1 MELTAGAK
9 LPFVAGLNLCYRGNM
24 WKVWREYNNYI
35 QGELISKHSS
45 EAAALKKAKAELEFK
60 HKAKEEDKD
69 EIVIWLED
77 EDKIPIGIITK
88 KKGAKRIRQSKK
100 EK

>member
-1 MELTAGAK
+1 
-9 LPFVAGLNLCYRGNM
+9 M
-24 WKVWREYNNYI
+24 WKLWKEHNNYI
-35 QGELISKHSS
+35 QGKLVSKHAS
-45 EAAALKKAKAELEFK
+45 EAAALKKAASLLDFK

-88 KKGAKRIRQSKK
+88 KKGTKRIRQGKKK
-100 EK
+100 E

>member
-1 MELTAGAK
+1 
-9 LPFVAGLNLCYRGNM
+9 M
-24 WKVWREYNNYI
+24 WKVWRENNNYI

-45 EAAALKKAKAELEFK
+45 EAAALKKASAEIEFK
-60 HKAKEEDKD
+60 YKIKEEDTA

-88 KKGAKRIRQSKK
+88 KKGTKRLRQGKK
-100 EK
+100 KK

>member
-1 MELTAGAK
+1 MPESA
-9 LPFVAGLNLCYRGNM
+9 R
-24 WKVWREYNNYI
+24 
-35 QGELISKHSS
+35 
-45 EAAALKKAKAELEFK
+45 
-60 HKAKEEDKD
+60 KD

-88 KKGAKRIRQSKK
+88 KKTKGTKRIRQSKK